1 MPCAGGRTTWS
12 RPGRRRSGAEYCAG
26 IDSITDTGEGLEAW
40 VADTWSRS
48 LSLRD
53 WWRALADARLA
64 FPQWPEANGGRGWD
78 RALLRRR
85 NASLRDAGAIGPPTG
100 LGVLMG
106 APIVIQY
113 GTPDQQSRWLP
124 ELASGRE
131 AWCQLFSEPGAGSDL
146 AAVRTSA
153 VRDGAEWV
161 VDGQKVWTSGAA
173 QSDRGMLVARTNP
186 DVPKHRG
193 LSYFILDMDQPGV
206 DVRPLHQMNG
216 AAHFSEV
223 FLDAARVDE
232 RDLVDVENGGWAV
245 TVATLGYERAGLG
258 DAGAGGVRPPAGE
271 RAGWLDRECGD
282 VIDELSANRAEAA
295 DAPGAAHRLAA
306 LASTL
311 DAPQRDRLVDV
322 AARQRMAEWSARRA
336 KGDAA
341 AASTAKLAW
350 TERLKV
356 ARDLALELQGPDGML
371 VGTDAPDGGEAATF
385 ALSVPSAS
393 IAGGTDEVQRNII
406 SERILGLPK
415 DVQTDRDTPFRDV
428 PGGGTA
434 V

>member
-161 VDGQKVWTSGAA
+161 VDGQKV
-173 QSDRGMLVARTNP
+173 V
-186 DVPKHRG
+186 
-193 LSYFILDMDQPGV
+193 
-206 DVRPLHQMNG
+206 
-216 AAHFSEV
+216 
-223 FLDAARVDE
+223 VDE
-232 RDLVDVENGGWAV
+232 VSLPFLSNA
-245 TVATLGYERAGLG
+245 
-258 DAGAGGVRPPAGE
+258 
-271 RAGWLDRECGD
+271 
-282 VIDELSANRAEAA
+282 VIDFSDELI
-295 DAPGAAHRLAA
+295 GARFVIENPNAT
-306 LASTL
+306 S
-311 DAPQRDRLVDV
+311 
-322 AARQRMAEWSARRA
+322 SC
-336 KGDAA
+336 GC
-341 AASTAKLAW
+341 
-350 TERLKV
+350 
-356 ARDLALELQGPDGML
+356 
-371 VGTDAPDGGEAATF
+371 GTSF
-385 ALSVPSAS
+385 S
-393 IAGGTDEVQRNII
+393 I
-406 SERILGLPK
+406 
-415 DVQTDRDTPFRDV
+415 
-428 PGGGTA
+428 
-434 V
+434 